1 MNCFKKQR
9 CAPITSLNNDVFV
22 FEKVELYE
30 PSHMPKIGWIHSC
43 IMCASFTSKT
53 LLFDRTHY
61 LNKNYEFHTYLC
73 KTCVGKISDNIRH
86 YILFSK
92 KASSMMRRYKIR
104 NFNRNHLHEVEQSVL
119 PDTSTS

>member
-1 MNCFKKQR
+1 MKNIMKR
-9 CAPITSLNNDVFV
+9 NY
-22 FEKVELYE
+22 KVLLL
-30 PSHMPKIGWIHSC
+30 MVLLAFASC
-43 IMCASFTSKT
+43 SFTSKT

-92 KASSMMRRYKIR
+92 KASSMTRRYKIR

>member
-1 MNCFKKQR
+1 MNYFKKQR
-9 CAPITSLNNDVFV
+9 CTPITSLNNDVFV

-30 PSHMPKIGWIHSC
+30 SSHMPKIGWIQSC

-53 LLFDRTHY
+53 LLFDRTYY

-73 KTCVGKISDNIRH
+73 KTCVGRISDNIRY

-104 NFNRNHLHEVEQSVL
+104 NFNRNQLHEVEQAVL